1 MRALWS
7 GEVSFGLVS
16 VPVKLY
22 SATKSHD
29 VSLHQ
34 VHDEDGGRIRYE
46 RRCEVCGR
54 VIDYGDIDRA
64 YDDGDKTVVI
74 TKEELAE
81 LPADESREIAVEQFV
96 PEEQID
102 SMILDKS
109 YFLEPASKSSKSYVL
124 LRRTLEE
131 ASRVAIVTFTL
142 RSKTRLAALRVR
154 DDVIVLQTM
163 RWADEMRD
171 ADFDIPSSRIS
182 KKEMEMAA
190 SLVEAYSEDFEP
202 ERFTDAYQEQLQTL
216 IEEKLEHGE
225 DIDTEATFGEVDED
239 EGDGDVIDLMEAL
252 KRSVDSRRGR
262 RSGASGSGASG
273 SGGSGESAGSGARK
287 KSSSGKAGGAKKSG
301 GSGSDSSGKSGG
313 SGKSAGVKKSA
324 AGAKS
329 NSGKKSSAKSGSKSS
344 GSTSSKSKAS
354 TSSGKSASSKGPKKA
369 S

>member
-202 ERFTDAYQEQLQTL
+202 DRFTDEYQEQLQTL

-225 DIDTEATFGEVDED
+225 DIDTEATFGEIDDD

-252 KRSVDSRRGR
+252 KRSVDSRRGK
-262 RSGASGSGASG
+262 RSEVSG
-273 SGGSGESAGSGARK
+273 SGGSGESGGSGAKK

-301 GSGSDSSGKSGG
+301 SSRSKSDSSGEKSSGG
-313 SGKSAGVKKSA
+313 TKRST
-324 AGAKS
+324 
-329 NSGKKSSAKSGSKSS
+329 GKKSSASAKSG
-344 GSTSSKSKAS
+344 SSKSKTSGNSRKAS
-354 TSSGKSASSKGPKKA
+354 SSKGPKKA